1 MIDFEEA
8 LNHLLSIVPL
18 SLLNAY
24 GSVCKK
30 SKNKLSPI
38 LMSKSD
44 NENADAS
51 KENLMAMMRVVTS
64 ISESFEDLALKL
76 ISILPN

>member
-1 MIDFEEA
+1 
-8 LNHLLSIVPL
+8 
-18 SLLNAY
+18 
-24 GSVCKK
+24 
-30 SKNKLSPI
+30 
-38 LMSKSD
+38 MSKSD

-51 KENLMAMMRVVTS
+51 KENLMAMMQVVTS

>member
-1 MIDFEEA
+1 
-8 LNHLLSIVPL
+8 
-18 SLLNAY
+18 
-24 GSVCKK
+24 
-30 SKNKLSPI
+30 
-38 LMSKSD
+38 MSKSD

-51 KENLMAMMRVVTS
+51 NLMAMMRVVTS